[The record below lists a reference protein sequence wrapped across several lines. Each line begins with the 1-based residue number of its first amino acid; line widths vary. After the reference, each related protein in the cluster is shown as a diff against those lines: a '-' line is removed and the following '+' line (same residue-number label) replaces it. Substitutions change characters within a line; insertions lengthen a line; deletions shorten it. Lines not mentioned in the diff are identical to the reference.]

1 MFCPLPLDFIVRG
14 FYIVFIDKAALTIT
28 LRPHQE
34 RIIDRLQN
42 YNKGQVIVP
51 TGGGKTLTMIMDAK
65 SSMDRCNSGVTTV
78 VVAPR
83 ILLAEQLC
91 SEFMEVID
99 PNNSDPYLHVM
110 HVHSGE
116 THYVSTT
123 KADKIHLYANCA
135 RTMGENVII
144 FTSYNSLQ
152 RIVDADIE
160 VNTIYFDEAHNSVK
174 RNFFP
179 ATEYFA
185 ENADRC
191 YFYTATPKHSL
202 TPKKPGMNWSV
213 YGQVL
218 ANIPAPE
225 LVEGGYILPPKVVVK
240 QLPLIKG
247 RKVMYADD
255 CDNLLETLDNCKSV
269 NVVDGLVDGSSN
281 LSKVLICARTT
292 KQIVNL
298 LTHSDFCSELYQRGY
313 SWMTITSKT
322 GAIIDGKKVDREKF
336 FETLN
341 TWGKDPEKKFVVIH
355 HSILSEGI
363 NVSGLEA
370 VIFMRNMDYIG
381 ISQSIGRVIRLGS
394 TEKTFGLVCIPT
406 YDTVGISTARKVQ
419 AVVDVVFNQ
428 GQPAISEI
436 RR

>member
-1 MFCPLPLDFIVRG
+1 MNKWHRG
-14 FYIVFIDKAALTIT
+14 ALRGVSVLYIIYIDGTALTIT
-28 LRPHQE
+28 LRPHQD
-34 RIIDRLQN
+34 RILDRMLA
-42 YNKGQVIVP
+42 YNKGQIIVP
-51 TGGGKTLTMIMDAK
+51 TGGGKTLTMIVDTQRRHDAI
-65 SSMDRCNSGVTTV
+65 NNGTTTV

-91 SEFMEVID
+91 SEFLEVID
-99 PNNSDPYLHVM
+99 TSNTHIM

-116 THYVSTT
+116 THHFSST
-123 KADKIHLYANCA
+123 KADKIHMFAATA
-135 RTMGENVII
+135 RTAGENVII

-174 RNFFP
+174 KNFFP
-179 ATEYFA
+179 ATEFFL
-185 ENADRC
+185 ENADRAYC
-191 YFYTATPKHSL
+191 YTATPKHSL

-240 QLPLIKG
+240 KLDLIKG
-247 RKVMYADD
+247 RKVMYAED
-255 CDNLLETLDNCKSV
+255 CDNLLETIDDNNIDKT
-269 NVVDGLVDGSSN
+269 
-281 LSKVLICARTT
+281 LICARTT
-292 KQIVNL
+292 KQIVGL
-298 LTHSDFCSELYQRGY
+298 ISQSDFCLELNKRGY

-322 GAIIDGKKVDREKF
+322 GAIIDGKKVNREEF
-336 FETLN
+336 FNTLN
-341 TWGKDPEKKFVVIH
+341 TWGKDATKKFVVIH

-406 YDTVGISTARKVQ
+406 YDTVGISTAKKVQ

>member
-1 MFCPLPLDFIVRG
+1 M
-14 FYIVFIDKAALTIT
+14 TIT
-28 LRPHQE
+28 LRPHQN
-34 RIIDRLQN
+34 RILDRMLA
-42 YNKGQVIVP
+42 YNKGKILVP
-51 TGGGKTLTMIMDAK
+51 TGGGKTLTMIVDTQRRHDAI
-65 SSMDRCNSGVTTV
+65 NNGTTTV

-91 SEFMEVID
+91 SEFLEVID
-99 PNNSDPYLHVM
+99 TANTHIM

-116 THYVSTT
+116 THHFSST
-123 KADKIHLYANCA
+123 KADKIHMFATTA
-135 RTMGENVII
+135 RTAGENVII

-152 RIVDADIE
+152 RVVDADIE

-174 RNFFP
+174 KNFFP
-179 ATEYFA
+179 ATEFFA

-255 CDNLLETLDNCKSV
+255 CDNLIETIDDNNIDKT
-269 NVVDGLVDGSSN
+269 
-281 LSKVLICARTT
+281 LICARTT
-292 KQIVNL
+292 KQIINL
-298 LTHSDFCSELYQRGY
+298 LTHSDFCSELHQRGY

-322 GAIIDGKKVDREKF
+322 GAIIDGKKVDREEF
-336 FETLN
+336 FNTLN
-341 TWGKDPEKKFVVIH
+341 TWGKESGKKFVVIH

-363 NVSGLEA
+363 NVSGLES
-370 VIFMRNMDYIG
+370 VIFMRNMDFIS

-394 TEKTFGLVCIPT
+394 SEKTFGLVCIPT
-406 YDTVGISTARKVQ
+406 YDTVGISTAKKVQ

>member
-1 MFCPLPLDFIVRG
+1 MTL
-14 FYIVFIDKAALTIT
+14 T
-28 LRPHQE
+28 LRPHQT
-34 RIIDRLQN
+34 RILDRMRN
-42 YNKGQVIVP
+42 YNKGQIIVP
-51 TGGGKTLTMIMDAK
+51 TGGGKTMCMIQDTAHSQQSK
-65 SSMDRCNSGVTTV
+65 CGVTTV

-91 SEFMEVID
+91 SEFLEVID
-99 PNNSDPYLHVM
+99 TAYTHVL

-116 THYVSTT
+116 TQHYSTT
-123 KADKIHLYANCA
+123 NADKIHMFASLA
-135 RTMGENVII
+135 RTAGENLII
-144 FTSYNSLQ
+144 FTTYNSLQ

-160 VNTIYFDEAHNSVK
+160 VNDIYFDEAHNSVK
-174 RNFFP
+174 KNFFP
-179 ATEYFA
+179 ATEFFA

-218 ANIPAPE
+218 VNVPAPE

-240 QLPLIKG
+240 QLPMIKG
-247 RKVMYADD
+247 RKVMFADD
-255 CDNLLETLDNCKSV
+255 CDNLLETIDDNNIDKT
-269 NVVDGLVDGSSN
+269 
-281 LSKVLICARTT
+281 LICARTT
-292 KQIVNL
+292 KQIINL
-298 LTHSDFCSELYQRGY
+298 LTHSDFCVELASRGY

-322 GAIIDGKKVDREKF
+322 GAIIDGKKVNREQF

-341 TWGKDPEKKFVVIH
+341 AWGKDPEKKFVVLH

-381 ISQSIGRVIRLGS
+381 ISQSIGRVIRLGGS
-394 TEKTFGLVCIPT
+394 EKTFGLVCVPT
-406 YDTVGISTARKVQ
+406 YDSVGIGTAKKVQ

>member
-1 MFCPLPLDFIVRG
+1 M
-14 FYIVFIDKAALTIT
+14 IT

-34 RIIDRLQN
+34 RITNRMRD
-42 YNKGQVIVP
+42 YNKGQIIVP
-51 TGGGKTLTMIMDAK
+51 TGGGKTLTMIVDTR
-65 SSMDRCNSGVTTV
+65 DRHDYINNGTTTV

-99 PNNSDPYLHVM
+99 TAHTHVM

-116 THYVSTT
+116 TSYFSTT
-123 KADKIHLYANCA
+123 KAEKINLFVNTA
-135 RTMGENVII
+135 RTAGENVII
-144 FTSYNSLQ
+144 FTTYHSLHRLQ
-152 RIVDADIE
+152 EADIE
-160 VNTIYFDEAHNSVK
+160 VNTIYFDEAHNSVQ

-185 ENADRC
+185 ADSDRC
-191 YFYTATPKHSL
+191 YFFTATPKHSL
-202 TPKKPGMNWSV
+202 TVSKPGMNDFAV

-218 ANIPAPE
+218 ANVPAPE
-225 LVEGGYILPPKVVVK
+225 LVKGGYILPPKVVVK
-240 QLPLIKG
+240 SLPLIKG
-247 RKVMYADD
+247 RKVMYAEDA
-255 CDNLLETLDNCKSV
+255 DNLIETIDENSIDKT
-269 NVVDGLVDGSSN
+269 
-281 LSKVLICARTT
+281 LICARTT
-292 KQIVNL
+292 KQIVGL
-298 LTHSDFCSELYQRGY
+298 LSQSDFCAELAQRGY

-322 GAIIDGKKVDREKF
+322 GAIIDGKKVNREQF

-355 HSILSEGI
+355 HRILSEGI

-381 ISQSIGRVIRLGS
+381 ISQSIGRVIRLGGKS
-394 TEKTFGLVCIPT
+394 KTFGLVCIPT

-419 AVVDVVFNQ
+419 AVVDVVFNK
-428 GQPAISEI
+428 GEPAISEI

>member
-1 MFCPLPLDFIVRG
+1 ML
-14 FYIVFIDKAALTIT
+14 T

-34 RIIDRLQN
+34 RIVDRLQS
-42 YNKGQVIVP
+42 YDKGQIIVP
-51 TGGGKTLTMIMDAK
+51 TGGGKTLTMILDTQRRHD
-65 SSMDRCNSGVTTV
+65 SINNGTTTV

-91 SEFMEVID
+91 SEFLEVID
-99 PNNSDPYLHVM
+99 TTNTHIM

-116 THYVSTT
+116 THHYSST
-123 KADKIHLYANCA
+123 KADKIHMFASVA
-135 RTMGENVII
+135 RTAGENVVI
-144 FTSYNSLQ
+144 FTTYNSLN
-152 RIVDADIE
+152 RIQEADIE

-185 ENADRC
+185 EEADRC

-202 TPKKPGMNWSV
+202 TVSKPGMNWGHV

-218 ANIPAPE
+218 VNVPAPE

-240 QLPLIKG
+240 QLPMVKG
-247 RKVMYADD
+247 RKVVFAEDA
-255 CDNLLETLDNCKSV
+255 DNLLETIDDN
-269 NVVDGLVDGSSN
+269 NIDQT
-281 LSKVLICARTT
+281 LICARTT
-292 KQIVNL
+292 KQIVGLISQSN
-298 LTHSDFCSELYQRGY
+298 FCAELAQRGY

-322 GAIIDGKKVDREKF
+322 GAIIDGKKVNREQF

-341 TWGKDPEKKFVVIH
+341 AWGKDATKKFVVIH

-381 ISQSIGRVIRLGS
+381 ISQSIGRVIRLGGK
-394 TEKTFGLVCIPT
+394 EKTFGLVCVPT
-406 YDTVGISTARKVQ
+406 YDSVGISTARKVQ

-428 GQPAISEI
+428 GLPAVSEI